1 MVLDHI
7 AAILT
12 FSGPLFYI
20 GLWMALDPAGIAWVP
35 ELIVR
40 VFRNA
45 VKGSGGPASEDI
57 VEPELTAISHRLR
70 RALRFAGVAL
80 LLLAI
85 AV

>member
-1 MVLDHI
+1 VVLDHI
-7 AAILT
+7 AAILV

-45 VKGSGGPASEDI
+45 VTGSGGSDI
-57 VEPELTAISHRLR
+57 VEPEQAAISHRLR

>member
-7 AAILT
+7 AAILL
-12 FSGPLFYI
+12 FSGPLFYL
-20 GLWMALDPAGIAWVP
+20 GLWMAIDPAGVAWVP

-45 VKGSGGPASEDI
+45 VKGSGGSDFVDP
-57 VEPELTAISHRLR
+57 EPILSPRLR

-85 AV
+85 VV

>member
-7 AAILT
+7 AAVLV

-20 GLWMALDPAGIAWVP
+20 GLWMALDPAGVAWVP

-45 VKGSGGPASEDI
+45 VNGSGGPASEEI
-57 VEPELTAISHRLR
+57 VEPEQTAISHRLR
-70 RALRFAGVAL
+70 RALRFVGVAL

>member
-7 AAILT
+7 AAVLV

-57 VEPELTAISHRLR
+57 VESEQTAISHRLQIG
-70 RALRFAGVAL
+70 RAHV
-80 LLLAI
+80 
-85 AV
+85 

>member
-1 MVLDHI
+1 MILEHI
-7 AAILT
+7 AAILV

-45 VKGSGGPASEDI
+45 VKGSGGPASEGI
-57 VEPELTAISHRLR
+57 LEPEQTAISHRLR

-80 LLLAI
+80 LLI
-85 AV
+85 AVAV

>member
-45 VKGSGGPASEDI
+45 VKGSGGSDF
-57 VEPELTAISHRLR
+57 VEPDQTAISHRLQ

>member
-1 MVLDHI
+1 MVLDHM
-7 AAILT
+7 AAILL

-40 VFRNA
+40 IFRNA

-57 VEPELTAISHRLR
+57 VEPEQTGVSHRLR

>member
-7 AAILT
+7 AAVLV

-20 GLWMALDPAGIAWVP
+20 GLWMALDPAGVAWVP

-57 VEPELTAISHRLR
+57 VEPEQTAISHRLR

-80 LLLAI
+80 LVFAI
-85 AV
+85 VV

>member
-7 AAILT
+7 AAILV

-20 GLWMALDPAGIAWVP
+20 GLWMALDPAGIAWLP

-45 VKGSGGPASEDI
+45 VKSSGGPASEDI
-57 VEPELTAISHRLR
+57 GQPEQAAISPRLR

-80 LLLAI
+80 LLFAI
-85 AV
+85 VF

>member
-1 MVLDHI
+1 MVLEHI
-7 AAILT
+7 AAIIL
-12 FSGPLFYI
+12 FSGPLFYL
-20 GLWMALDPAGIAWVP
+20 GLWMVLDPAGIAWVP

-40 VFRNA
+40 VLRNA

-57 VEPELTAISHRLR
+57 VEPEQTAISHRLR

>member
-1 MVLDHI
+1 MVLEHI
-7 AAILT
+7 AAILL

-40 VFRNA
+40 GFRNA
-45 VKGSGGPASEDI
+45 VKDSGGSDI
-57 VEPELTAISHRLR
+57 VEPEQTAISHQLR
-70 RALRFAGVAL
+70 RMLRFAGVAL